1 MVDNNKFKINNDENL
16 SQKKFSN
23 LNRKIAGLETKIFNL
38 EKDIKDIQ
46 KNLYKTKA
54 FCLQK
59 FNAYHR
65 KSVFL
70 FTIITPFISIIVNGL
85 IIWLIIKFS
94 K

>member
-1 MVDNNKFKINNDENL
+1 MLDKNNFKINSDENL
-16 SQKKFSN
+16 SQKNFSN
-23 LNRKIAGLETKIFNL
+23 LNRKIAGLETKISLL

-46 KNLYKTKA
+46 KNFYKTKA

-70 FTIITPFISIIVNGL
+70 STIITPFISIIVNGL
-85 IIWLIIKFS
+85 IIWLIIKFI

>member
-1 MVDNNKFKINNDENL
+1 MVDNNKFKINSDENL
-16 SQKKFSN
+16 LQKNFSN

-46 KNLYKTKA
+46 KNFYKNKA
-54 FCLQK
+54 FWLQK
-59 FNAYHR
+59 FNVYHR

-85 IIWLIIKFS
+85 IIWLITKFIK
-94 K
+94 

>member
-1 MVDNNKFKINNDENL
+1 MADNFKIKLNNDENL
-16 SQKKFSN
+16 SQKNFSN

-65 KSVFL
+65 KNVFL

-85 IIWLIIKFS
+85 IIWLITKFIK
-94 K
+94 